1 VILLS
6 DNDDMKDAV
15 NAFVISLEEEPKKG
29 KKVETEKIEK
39 ENIEENENKELKK
52 FTGLDKIVTILKKI
66 LGFICTDEDIG
77 IEIDT
82 ENLIISIYGKDLDI
96 AIGKNGSN
104 IEALEYII
112 NLIGKRKK
120 LIDRRIIIDIKDYR
134 KKNIETLEKIALQMA
149 SKAVKEGRIIALRPM
164 QSYERKVIHNLL
176 ENFKDVKTRSRDKEP
191 NRRIVIYPA
200 NSNR

>member
-1 VILLS
+1 LS
-6 DNDDMKDAV
+6 DNEDMKDAI
-15 NAFVISLEEEPKKG
+15 NAFVISLEEEQKKS
-29 KKVETEKIEK
+29 KKVETERIEK
-39 ENIEENENKELKK
+39 ENIEENENKELKN

-66 LGFICTDEDIG
+66 LGFICTDEDVD

-82 ENLIISIYGKDLDI
+82 ENLIISIYGKDLDV

-176 ENFKDVKTRSRDKEP
+176 ETFKDVKTRSRDQEP

-200 NSNR
+200 NSNQ

>member
-1 VILLS
+1 MS

-15 NAFVISLEEEPKKG
+15 NAFVISLEEEPKKS
-29 KKVETEKIEK
+29 KIVETEKIEK
-39 ENIEENENKELKK
+39 ENIEENENKELKN

-66 LGFICTDEDIG
+66 LGFICTDEDID

-149 SKAVKEGRIIALRPM
+149 SKAVREGRIIALRPM

-176 ENFKDVKTRSRDKEP
+176 ETFKDVKTRSRDQEP

-200 NSNR
+200 NSNQ

>member
-1 VILLS
+1 MS

-39 ENIEENENKELKK
+39 ENIEENENKELKN

-66 LGFICTDEDIG
+66 LGFICTDEDID

-176 ENFKDVKTRSRDKEP
+176 ETFKDVKTRSRDKEP
-191 NRRIVIYPA
+191 NRRIVIYPT

>member
-1 VILLS
+1 MS
-6 DNDDMKDAV
+6 DNEDMKDAI
-15 NAFVISLEEEPKKG
+15 NAFVISLEEEQKKS

-39 ENIEENENKELKK
+39 ENIEENENKELKN
-52 FTGLDKIVTILKKI
+52 FTGLDKIVAILKKI
-66 LGFICTDEDIG
+66 LEFICAGE
-77 IEIDT
+77 EIDMEIDA

-112 NLIGKRKK
+112 NLISKRKK

-149 SKAVKEGRIIALRPM
+149 NKAVKEGRIIALRPM
-164 QSYERKVIHNLL
+164 PSYERKVIHNLL
-176 ENFKDVKTRSRDKEP
+176 KTVKDVKTRSRDKEP

-200 NSNR
+200 NSNQ

>member
-1 VILLS
+1 LS
-6 DNDDMKDAV
+6 DNDDMKDAI
-15 NAFVISLEEEPKKG
+15 NAFVVSLEEEQKKS

-39 ENIEENENKELKK
+39 ENIEEKENKELKN

-66 LGFICTDEDIG
+66 LEYICAGEEFD

-82 ENLIISIYGKDLDI
+82 ENLIISIYGKDLSM

-104 IEALEYII
+104 IEALEYIL

-149 SKAVKEGRIIALRPM
+149 NKAVKEGRVIALRPM
-164 QSYERKVIHNLL
+164 PSYERKVIHNLL
-176 ENFKDVKTRSRDKEP
+176 ATVKDVKTKSRDIEP
-191 NRRIVIYPA
+191 NRRIIIYPV
-200 NSNR
+200 NSNQ

>member
-1 VILLS
+1 MS

-15 NAFVISLEEEPKKG
+15 NAFVISLEEEPKKS
-29 KKVETEKIEK
+29 KKAETEKIEK
-39 ENIEENENKELKK
+39 ENIEENENKELKN

-66 LGFICTDEDIG
+66 LGFICTDEDID

-82 ENLIISIYGKDLDI
+82 ANLIISIYGKDLDV

-176 ENFKDVKTRSRDKEP
+176 ETFKDVKTRSRDKEP

-200 NSNR
+200 NSNQ

>member
-1 VILLS
+1 MS
-6 DNDDMKDAV
+6 DNEDMKDAV
-15 NAFVISLEEEPKKG
+15 NAFVISLEEEPKKR

-39 ENIEENENKELKK
+39 ENIEENENKELKN

-66 LGFICTDEDIG
+66 LGFICTDEDID

-164 QSYERKVIHNLL
+164 PSYERKVIHNLL
-176 ENFKDVKTRSRDKEP
+176 ETFKDVKTRSRDQEP

-200 NSNR
+200 NSNQ

>member
-1 VILLS
+1 MS
-6 DNDDMKDAV
+6 DNDDMKDAI
-15 NAFVISLEEEPKKG
+15 NAFVISLEEEQKKS

-39 ENIEENENKELKK
+39 ENIEENENRELKN

-66 LGFICTDEDIG
+66 LDFICTGEEIDI
-77 IEIDT
+77 ERDT
-82 ENLIISIYGKDLDI
+82 ENLIISIYGKDLAI

-112 NLIGKRKK
+112 NLIGKRKN
-120 LIDRRIIIDIKDYR
+120 LINRRIIIDIKDYR

-149 SKAVKEGRIIALRPM
+149 NKAVKEGRIIALRPM
-164 QSYERKVIHNLL
+164 PSYERKAIHNLL
-176 ENFKDVKTRSRDKEP
+176 ATVKDVKTESKDEEP

-200 NSNR
+200 NSNQ

>member
-1 VILLS
+1 MS

-15 NAFVISLEEEPKKG
+15 NAFVISLEEEQKKSN
-29 KKVETEKIEK
+29 KVETEKIEK
-39 ENIEENENKELKK
+39 ESIEEKENKGLKN

-66 LGFICTDEDIG
+66 LEFICAGE
-77 IEIDT
+77 EIDMEIDA

-112 NLIGKRKK
+112 NLISKRKK

-134 KKNIETLEKIALQMA
+134 KKNIETLGKIALQMA
-149 SKAVKEGRIIALRPM
+149 NKAVKESRIIALRPM
-164 QSYERKVIHNLL
+164 PSYERKVIHNLL
-176 ENFKDVKTRSRDKEP
+176 ETVKDVKTRSRDKEP

-200 NSNR
+200 NSNQ

>member
-1 VILLS
+1 MS
-6 DNDDMKDAV
+6 DNDDMNDAV
-15 NAFVISLEEEPKKG
+15 NAFIISLEEEQKKSN
-29 KKVETEKIEK
+29 KVETKKIEK
-39 ENIEENENKELKK
+39 ESIEEKENKELKN

-66 LGFICTDEDIG
+66 LEYICAGEEFD

-82 ENLIISIYGKDLDI
+82 ENLIISIYGKDLSM

-149 SKAVKEGRIIALRPM
+149 NKAVKEGRVIALRPM
-164 QSYERKVIHNLL
+164 PSYERKVIHNLL
-176 ENFKDVKTRSRDKEP
+176 ATVKDVKTKSRDIEP
-191 NRRIVIYPA
+191 NRRIIIYPA
-200 NSNR
+200 NSNQ

>member
-15 NAFVISLEEEPKKG
+15 NAFVISLEEEPKKS
-29 KKVETEKIEK
+29 KKAETEKIEK
-39 ENIEENENKELKK
+39 ENIEENENKELKN

-66 LGFICTDEDIG
+66 LGFICTDEDID

-82 ENLIISIYGKDLDI
+82 ANLIISIYGKDLDI

-176 ENFKDVKTRSRDKEP
+176 ETFKDVKTRSRDKEP
-191 NRRIVIYPA
+191 NRRIVIYPT
-200 NSNR
+200 NSNQ

>member
-1 VILLS
+1 MS

-15 NAFVISLEEEPKKG
+15 NAFVISLEEEPKKS

-39 ENIEENENKELKK
+39 ENVEENENKELKN

-66 LGFICTDEDIG
+66 LGFICTDEDID

-176 ENFKDVKTRSRDKEP
+176 ETFKDVKTRSRDKEP

-200 NSNR
+200 NSNQ

>member
-1 VILLS
+1 MS
-6 DNDDMKDAV
+6 DNDDMKDAI
-15 NAFVISLEEEPKKG
+15 NAFVISLEEEPKKS
-29 KKVETEKIEK
+29 KKAETEKIEK
-39 ENIEENENKELKK
+39 ENIEENENKELKN

-66 LGFICTDEDIG
+66 LEFICAGEEID

-120 LIDRRIIIDIKDYR
+120 LIDKRIIIDIKDYR

-176 ENFKDVKTRSRDKEP
+176 ETFKDVKTRSRDKEP
-191 NRRIVIYPA
+191 NRRILIYPT
-200 NSNR
+200 NSNQ

>member
-1 VILLS
+1 MS
-6 DNDDMKDAV
+6 DNDDMKDAI
-15 NAFVISLEEEPKKG
+15 NAFVISLEEEQKKS

-39 ENIEENENKELKK
+39 ENIEENENKELKNL
-52 FTGLDKIVTILKKI
+52 TGLDKIVTILKKI
-66 LGFICTDEDIG
+66 LEFICTGEEID
-77 IEIDT
+77 IEIDA

-96 AIGKNGSN
+96 AIGKNGSSLQ
-104 IEALEYII
+104 ALEYII

-149 SKAVKEGRIIALRPM
+149 NKAVKEGRIIALRPM
-164 QSYERKVIHNLL
+164 PSYERKVIHNLL
-176 ENFKDVKTRSRDKEP
+176 ETIKDVKTRSRDKEP

>member
-1 VILLS
+1 MS
-6 DNDDMKDAV
+6 DNNDMKDAI
-15 NAFVISLEEEPKKG
+15 NAFVISLEEEQKKN

-39 ENIEENENKELKK
+39 EKIEEKESKELKN

-66 LGFICTDEDIG
+66 LEFICASEEID
-77 IEIDT
+77 IEIDA
-82 ENLIISIYGKDLDI
+82 ENLIISIYGKDLAI

-120 LIDRRIIIDIKDYR
+120 LIDRQIIIDIKDYR

-149 SKAVKEGRIIALRPM
+149 NKALKEGRKISLRPM
-164 QSYERKVIHNLL
+164 PSWKSV
-176 ENFKDVKTRSRDKEP
+176 V
-191 NRRIVIYPA
+191 
-200 NSNR
+200 